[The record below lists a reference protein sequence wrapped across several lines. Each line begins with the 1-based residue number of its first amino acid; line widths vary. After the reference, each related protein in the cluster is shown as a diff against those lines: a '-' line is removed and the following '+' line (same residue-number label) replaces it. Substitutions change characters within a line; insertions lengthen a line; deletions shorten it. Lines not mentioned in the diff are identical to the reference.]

1 MPEPAQIYT
10 PEYYQRLKAI
20 EGNHWWTLGM
30 NDIMST
36 LVAGRT
42 HGREIGCFLDIGCG
56 SGIGLAWAARKWP
69 EARRIGL
76 DVSSY
81 ALEHC
86 RELGAELHQVEGEAL
101 PLPDASVDLAI
112 CIDVLQHVKE
122 ESAVVGEAAR
132 VLRPGGFFFVR
143 TNAQAFGVA
152 APAGGKL
159 FTRRLL
165 SACLRE
171 AGLEVLHCSP
181 VNVVGALVGTAR
193 GLLGKR
199 GHGQGHSHGHGAGHD
214 DEPAVGQ
221 DAAATKPFHGGGYDR
236 GLRLQP
242 EDPGRPGSRLK
253 RALLRLEG
261 RWIRSCGRLPVGHS
275 LVALARRPST

>member
-10 PEYYQRLKAI
+10 REYYQRLKAI

-30 NDIMST
+30 NDIMGT
-36 LVAGRT
+36 LVAGRA
-42 HGREIGCFLDIGCG
+42 HGREMGCFLDIGCG
-56 SGIGLAWAARKWP
+56 SGIGLAWAARNWP

-132 VLRPGGFFFVR
+132 VLRPGGMFFVR

-152 APAGGKL
+152 APPGGKL
-159 FTRRLL
+159 FTRTLL

-181 VNVVGALVGTAR
+181 VNVAGALVGTLR
-193 GLLGKR
+193 GLLGR
-199 GHGQGHSHGHGAGHD
+199 GGSIQGDSHGHGDGHD
-214 DEPAVGQ
+214 HGPEQ
-221 DAAATKPFHGGGYDR
+221 FHGGGYDG

-242 EDPGRPGSRLK
+242 EDPRRPASRLK
-253 RALLRLEG
+253 RAMLRLEG

-275 LVALARRPST
+275 LVALARRPAS